1 MKTNNTKN
9 EKKKE
14 TETKRGENRV
24 RRKFGKN
31 MWIGFI
37 LLILLLTSSFLVT
50 SVQHTLIKKQK
61 NTPPTPLSFT
71 VTESGEQQIPPS
83 TNADPFQLIINNLT
97 IVYNW
102 THLALTNLSITFVNG
117 TDITQAGAEDNV
129 TLLIYNNVGF
139 SRVFTLIYD
148 NDTYQG
154 WGKLI
159 NVSFSSGYS
168 PRRYFVDLL
177 VSTEDYY
184 YNGNVYSFKKYFKI
198 KFGNHYF
205 DMDAEGML
213 TVATSI
219 SVEPHDYN
227 DYILILNSNI
237 YAIIFNSSDYN
248 VMTVLAQ
255 YQGFSAW
262 WYFYRTEEFSLEDFA
277 PGYYYAYMIVIYDEE
292 VYFSPPSNTIN
303 TGEEEPTES
312 SLSLLWFFGFL
323 LIITLIRLLRAR
335 KKI

>member
-1 MKTNNTKN
+1 VKNTVK
-9 EKKKE
+9 
-14 TETKRGENRV
+14 
-24 RRKFGKN
+24 RKFRKN
-31 MWIGFI
+31 LWISYT

-50 SVQHTLIKKQK
+50 SAQHTSIKKQE
-61 NTPPTPLSFT
+61 NTPPIPLSST

-83 TNADPFQLIINNLT
+83 TNADPFQLLINNLT

-102 THLALTNLSITFVNG
+102 THLALNNLTITFANG
-117 TDITQAGAEDNV
+117 TDIIQASAEDNV

-139 SRVFTLIYD
+139 SRVYTLIYD

-205 DMDAEGML
+205 DVDADGL
-213 TVATSI
+213 LNVASSI
-219 SVEPHDYN
+219 SVEPPNYN
-227 DYILILNSNI
+227 DYILFLNSKI
-237 YAIIFNSSDYN
+237 YAIIFNSSDHN
-248 VMTVLAQ
+248 IITVSAQ
-255 YQGFSAW
+255 YQGFIGF
-262 WYFYRTEEFSLEDFA
+262 WYIFSTEEFSLDDFA

-292 VYFSPPSNTIN
+292 VYFSPPSNIIN
-303 TGEEEPTES
+303 TGEEPTKS
-312 SLSLLWFFGFL
+312 SIDLFWLLGFFVV
-323 LIITLIRLLRAR
+323 ITLVRLSRIG
-335 KKI
+335 KKQEFASE